1 MSELFI
7 LSCAETGAGGGIYKF
22 LLTANGELKRLAYFP
37 CDKPMYGASDGR
49 NLCVLLRA
57 PFKKSE
63 NSGYFFI
70 DKNLKTPSG
79 IKSTLGKC
87 ACHLSA
93 DKDVF
98 IANYLSGSVL
108 KNGSKLILHTG
119 RGVNPVRQEMPHP
132 HFAGLSPDKKYLL
145 CSDLGLDAIFIYDRN
160 LSLLS
165 AAKVPAGYGA
175 RHLVF
180 DRDGGRFYAI
190 NELYP
195 SISVF
200 NFLNGRAK
208 YLKTVPLPA
217 KNKNSTAAAIRLADD
232 GNTLYASVRGEN
244 AVYALSVNGD
254 ELRVTDKF
262 ASNGVSPRD
271 FDIIGNYVVVA
282 NEETGVSV
290 IDGRNKKE
298 VFNLPLPRPLNVIK
312 I

>member
-7 LSCAETGAGGGIYKF
+7 LSCAERYSGGGIYKF
-22 LLTANGELKRLAYFP
+22 LLTEGGKLKRLAYFP
-37 CDKPMYGASDGR
+37 CDKPMYGAIDGQ

-57 PFKKSE
+57 PFKNSE

-70 DKNLKTPSG
+70 DKNLKAPSG

-98 IANYLSGSVL
+98 TANYLSGSL
-108 KNGSKLILHTG
+108 SKNGKLLVTHTG
-119 RGVNPVRQEMPHP
+119 RGINPARQEMPHP

-165 AAKVPAGYGA
+165 IAKVPAGYGA

-180 DRDGGRFYAI
+180 DEDGSIFYAI

-200 NFLNGRAK
+200 NFLNGRAE
-208 YLKTVPLPA
+208 YIKTVPLPV
-217 KNKNSTAAAIRLADD
+217 NDKNSTAAAIRLAD
-232 GNTLYASVRGEN
+232 GGKTVYASVRGEN
-244 AVYALSVNGD
+244 AVYALSVNGED
-254 ELRVTDKF
+254 LRVTDKF
-262 ASNGVSPRD
+262 GSNGVSPRD
-271 FDIIGNYVVVA
+271 FDIVDNYIVTA
-282 NEETGVSV
+282 NAETGVSV
-290 IDGRNKKE
+290 IDKRDKKE
-298 VFNLPLPRPLNVIK
+298 VFNLPLPSPLNVIK
-312 I
+312 A

>member
-7 LSCAETGAGGGIYKF
+7 LSCEEKLRGGGIYKF
-22 LLTANGELKRLAYFP
+22 SLTLSGELKQLAYFP
-37 CDKPMYGASDGR
+37 CDKPMYGAFDGQ

-57 PFKKSE
+57 PFKNSE

-70 DKNLKTPSG
+70 DKNLKVPSG

-93 DKDVF
+93 DKGVF
-98 IANYLSGSVL
+98 IANYLSGSVS
-108 KNGSKLILHTG
+108 KNGSRLITHAG
-119 RGVNPVRQEMPHP
+119 RGVNLARQDMPHP
-132 HFAGLSPDKKYLL
+132 HFAGLSPDKNYIL
-145 CSDLGLDAIFIYDRN
+145 CCDLGLDTIFVYDRN
-160 LSLLS
+160 LSLIS
-165 AAKVPAGYGA
+165 ATKAPAGYGV

-180 DRDGGRFYAI
+180 GDGGSVFYAI

-217 KNKNSTAAAIRLADD
+217 ENKNSTAAAIRLAD
-232 GNTLYASVRGEN
+232 GGKTVYASVRGEN
-244 AVYALSVNGD
+244 AIYTLGVNGED
-254 ELRVTDKF
+254 LRVTDKF
-262 ASNGVSPRD
+262 KSNGVSPRD
-271 FDIIGNYVVVA
+271 FDVIGDYIVAA

-290 IDGRNKKE
+290 IDRFTQKE
-298 VFNLPLPRPLNVIK
+298 VYKLPLSRPLNVIK

>member
-7 LSCAETGAGGGIYKF
+7 LSCEEKSRGGGIYKF
-22 LLTANGELKRLAYFP
+22 LLTANGELKRLAHFP
-37 CDKPMYGASDGR
+37 CDKPMYGAIDGQ

-57 PFKKSE
+57 PFKNSE

-79 IKSTLGKC
+79 VKSTLGKC

-108 KNGSKLILHTG
+108 KNESRLITHAG

-145 CSDLGLDAIFIYDRN
+145 CSDLGLDTIFVYDRN

-165 AAKVPAGYGA
+165 AAKVPSGYGA

-180 DRDGGRFYAI
+180 DRDGGRFYAM

-208 YLKTVPLPA
+208 YLKTVPIPITD
-217 KNKNSTAAAIRLADD
+217 KNSTAAAIRLADD

-244 AVYALSVNGD
+244 AVYTLSVNGD
-254 ELRVTDKF
+254 DLRVTDKF
-262 ASNGVSPRD
+262 TSNGVSPRD

-290 IDGRNKKE
+290 IDGRYKKE
-298 VFNLPLPRPLNVIK
+298 VYNLPLSCPLNVIK

>member
-7 LSCAETGAGGGIYKF
+7 LSCSERDSGGGIYKF

-37 CDKPMYGASDGR
+37 CDKPMYGALDGQ

-70 DKNLKTPSG
+70 DKNLKAPSG

-108 KNGSKLILHTG
+108 KNGSRLILHTG

-145 CSDLGLDAIFIYDRN
+145 CSDLGLDTIFIYDRN

-165 AAKVPAGYGA
+165 AAKVPSGYGV

-180 DRDGGRFYAI
+180 VDGGNVFYAI

-200 NFLNGRAK
+200 NFLNGRAE
-208 YLKTVPLPA
+208 YLKTVPLPV
-217 KNKNSTAAAIRLADD
+217 NDKNSTAAAIRLAD
-232 GNTLYASVRGEN
+232 GGKTVYASVRGEN
-244 AVYALSVNGD
+244 AVYALSVNGED
-254 ELRVTDKF
+254 LRVTDKF
-262 ASNGVSPRD
+262 GSNGVSPRD
-271 FDIIGNYVVVA
+271 FDIIGNYIIVA

-290 IDGRNKKE
+290 IDRRNKKE
-298 VFNLPLPRPLNVIK
+298 VYNLPLSCPLNVIK